1 MCLQNQILLNFVSYK
16 FESEI
21 CIHKTLNK
29 KINPTLAYSYLL
41 SSDFPYNLAAAF
53 KNILSMEQANVCRCV
68 GKSEGYCTS
77 KHLYATF

>member
-1 MCLQNQILLNFVSYK
+1 MPLTSLRVKFVYTKHS
-16 FESEI
+16 I
-21 CIHKTLNK
+21 K